1 MAHYMGPIL
10 SYHATMMRTLTA
22 AVLTALILM
31 GAAPATSAPDGS
43 DGFNF
48 LFGTWRTHYRLLRHR
63 LVNNHQWY
71 SCEGTSVVR
80 PFWNGEG
87 NLEDGDLT
95 CDNRYVGGLTLRLY
109 DRATHQWQLWWGT
122 RKLGVVP
129 PDQVGRFDSSGVGNF
144 YARDIQEGKHVII
157 RFHWSHPNGV
167 PHFEQAFSA
176 DNGKTWETNWTTDYE
191 RVPETSKGVWNAAP
205 LAGDDGFAFL
215 VGTWH
220 THYRRLAH
228 PLANDNHWYSC
239 EGTSV
244 VRPFWTGSGSLED
257 GDVRCPNG
265 TIDGV
270 TLRVWDS
277 TTKQWQLWWGT
288 KTTGLLGPP
297 QLGTFDPNGVGVF
310 IAPDTWHGKHVLVR
324 YRWSVRVGHP
334 YFEQAFSQDHGKTWE
349 TNWTTVYDRAS

>member
-176 DNGKTWETNWTTDYE
+176 DNGKTWETN
-191 RVPETSKGVWNAAP
+191 
-205 LAGDDGFAFL
+205 L
-215 VGTWH
+215 
-220 THYRRLAH
+220 
-228 PLANDNHWYSC
+228 
-239 EGTSV
+239 
-244 VRPFWTGSGSLED
+244 
-257 GDVRCPNG
+257 
-265 TIDGV
+265 TI
-270 TLRVWDS
+270 
-277 TTKQWQLWWGT
+277 
-288 KTTGLLGPP
+288 
-297 QLGTFDPNGVGVF
+297 
-310 IAPDTWHGKHVLVR
+310 R
-324 YRWSVRVGHP
+324 YTR
-334 YFEQAFSQDHGKTWE
+334 
-349 TNWTTVYDRAS
+349 